1 MSETPPKYVVAALY
15 KFTPLADFESYKAP
29 LTDVCE
35 AAGVTGTLLLA
46 HEGINGTIAGLREGV
61 DKVLSFIRNTVS
73 GCADLDVKES
83 YSDVAPFIRLKVR
96 LKREIV
102 TMGVPDI
109 DPRHSVG
116 QYVAPEDWNA
126 LISDP
131 DTIVVDTR
139 NDYEVAIGT
148 FERAVNPNTAS
159 FRELP
164 NWADENLPKD
174 KSKKIAMFCTGG
186 IRCEK
191 STALLRQRGYSEVYH
206 LKGGILKYLED
217 VPKDESLWNGECF
230 VFDRRVSVGSGLKP
244 GPYQQC
250 AICREPF
257 ISGEGAGGYAKK
269 ACPKCEAFA
278 DDDQRARAKQRQHQI
293 ELARARG
300 EEHLG
305 PRQPKHG
312 KHKP

>member
-1 MSETPPKYVVAALY
+1 MTEMAHKYVVAALY
-15 KFTPLADFESYKAP
+15 KFTPLPDFESFKTP
-29 LTDVCE
+29 LTEVCE
-35 AAGVTGTLLLA
+35 REGITGTLLLA
-46 HEGINGTIAGLREGV
+46 HEGINGTIAGSRAAIDEALGY
-61 DKVLSFIRNTVS
+61 IRTTVP
-73 GCADLDVKES
+73 GCCDLDVKES
-83 YSDVAPFIRLKVR
+83 FSDVAPFIRLKVR

-102 TMGVPDI
+102 TMGVSDI

-116 QYVAPEDWNA
+116 TYVGPENWNA
-126 LISDP
+126 LIANP
-131 DTIVVDTR
+131 DTVVIDTR

-148 FERAVNPNTAS
+148 FDGAVNPDTAS

-164 NWADENLPKD
+164 GWAGSNLPED
-174 KSKKIAMFCTGG
+174 KSTKIAMFCTGG

-191 STALLRQRGYSEVYH
+191 STALLRQQGYTNVYH
-206 LKGGILKYLED
+206 LKGGILKYLEH
-217 VPKDESLWNGECF
+217 VPEEESLWKGECF
-230 VFDRRVSVGSGLKP
+230 VFDRRVSVGHGLEP

-257 ISGEGAGGYAKK
+257 VSGEGAGGYAKS

-305 PRQPKHG
+305 PRQI
-312 KHKP
+312 KHKAE